1 MNLVNSS
8 LSIVK
13 TLRYLEWSFLT
24 VHILMCLDI
33 YSFDTTPKH
42 FWLMPFFVVAFVV
55 LSWIYPVNRPY
66 WQRQAYIFLG
76 LFLAVVANFMN
87 ISFDMVV
94 FVYIAKSCFLLNRK
108 SILPIVAITGIAWV
122 TSDIRDTIE
131 TLKLTQQQLEFQPP
145 YGFKSGNIGDI
156 VISAGGVYLAGC
168 IFVILFSSVVIAEK
182 KSRQQTEI
190 LAEQVETLA
199 AALERNRIARDMHD
213 SLGHTL
219 TDLNLQLEIA
229 QKFRLRNLEQAFQA
243 VDMAKILAS
252 QCIEDVSQTLQAM
265 RQSDFDLDRSLKTL
279 FEQVR
284 QKQSLQVYWEGKLP
298 QLSLQ
303 TNHQIYCIIKEALI
317 NVQKH
322 ARASCV
328 RFRSQSTTEAIIL
341 ELEDDGIG
349 FDPQDNQGFGLKGM
363 AERVQAI
370 GGKLKIS
377 SAPGQGTQIY
387 INIPYD

>member
-8 LSIVK
+8 PSIVK

-24 VHILMCLDI
+24 VHIVMCLDI
-33 YSFDTTPKH
+33 YSYKTAPEY

-55 LSWIYPVNRPY
+55 LSWIYPVNRPN

-76 LFLAVVANFMN
+76 LFLAVVANFMG

-156 VISAGGVYLAGC
+156 VISSGGVYLAGC
-168 IFVILFSSVVIAEK
+168 IFVMLFSSVVIAEK

-229 QKFRLRNLEQAFQA
+229 QKFRLHNLDRAFQA
-243 VDMAKILAS
+243 VDLAKMLAS

-265 RQSDFDLDRSLKTL
+265 RRSDFDLDRSLKTL

-284 QKQSLQVYWEGKLP
+284 QKQSLQVYWEGNLP

-303 TNHQIYCIIKEALI
+303 TNHQIYCIVKEALI

-322 ARASCV
+322 ARASYV
-328 RFRSQSTTEAIIL
+328 RFKSQLTTEGIIL

-349 FDPQDNQGFGLKGM
+349 FDPKYHQGFGLKGM

-370 GGKLKIS
+370 GGKLEIS
-377 SAPGQGTQIY
+377 SVLGQGTQIY
-387 INIPYD
+387 INIPL

>member
-8 LSIVK
+8 PSIVK

-24 VHILMCLDI
+24 VHIVMDWNI
-33 YSFDTTPKH
+33 SNFQTNPER
-42 FWLMPFFVVAFVV
+42 FWSILVFLVAFVV

-66 WQRQAYIFLG
+66 WQRQAYIFFG
-76 LFLAVVANFMN
+76 LFLAVVANFMG
-87 ISFDMVV
+87 ISFDLVV
-94 FVYIAKSCFLLNRK
+94 YVYIAKSCFLLNRK
-108 SILPIVAITGIAWV
+108 SILPIVAITGIAFV
-122 TSDIRDTIE
+122 ISDIKDTLE

-145 YGFKSGNIGDI
+145 YGFQSGNISEI
-156 VISAGGVYLAGC
+156 VVSSGGIYLAGC
-168 IFVILFSSVVIAEK
+168 IFVMLFSSVVIAEK

-229 QKFRLRNLEQAFQA
+229 QKFRLRDLDKAFQA
-243 VDMAKILAS
+243 VDMAKMLAS
-252 QCIEDVSQTLQAM
+252 QCIEDVSQTLQTM

-284 QKQSLQVYWEGKLP
+284 QKQSLQVYWEGNLP

-303 TNHQIYCIIKEALI
+303 TNHQIYCIVKEALI

-322 ARASCV
+322 AHASYV
-328 RFRSQSTTEAIIL
+328 RFKSRSTTEGIIL

-349 FDPQDNQGFGLKGM
+349 FDPKYHQGFGLKGM

-370 GGKLKIS
+370 GGKLQIS
-377 SAPGQGTQIY
+377 SVPGKGTQIY
-387 INIPYD
+387 INIPL

>member
-1 MNLVNSS
+1 MNLVNSAP
-8 LSIVK
+8 SIVK

-24 VHILMCLDI
+24 VHILMDWNL
-33 YSFDTTPKH
+33 SNFKTNPEH
-42 FWLMPFFVVAFVV
+42 FWSILLFLVAFMV

-76 LFLAVVANFMN
+76 LFLAVVANFMG
-87 ISFDMVV
+87 ISFDLVV
-94 FVYIAKSCFLLNRK
+94 YVYIAKSCFLLNRK
-108 SILPIVAITGIAWV
+108 SVLPIAAITGIAFV
-122 TSDIRDTIE
+122 ISDIKDTVE
-131 TLKLTQQQLEFQPP
+131 TLKLTQQQLNFQPP
-145 YGFKSGNIGDI
+145 YGFQSGNISEI
-156 VISAGGVYLAGC
+156 VVSSGGIYLAGC
-168 IFVILFSSVVIAEK
+168 IFVMLFSSVVIAEK

-229 QKFRLRNLEQAFQA
+229 QKFRLRDLDKAFQA
-243 VDMAKILAS
+243 VDLAKLLAS
-252 QCIEDVSQTLQAM
+252 QCIEDVSQTLQTM
-265 RQSDFDLDRSLKTL
+265 RQSDFDLDRSVKTL

-284 QKQSLQVYWEGKLP
+284 QKQSLQVYWEGNLP

-303 TNHQIYCIIKEALI
+303 TNYQIYCIVKEALI

-322 ARASCV
+322 AHASYV
-328 RFRSQSTTEAIIL
+328 RFKSQSTTEGIIL

-349 FDPQDNQGFGLKGM
+349 FDPKYHQGFGLKGM

-370 GGKLKIS
+370 GGKLQIS
-377 SAPGQGTQIY
+377 SVPGKGTQIY
-387 INIPYD
+387 INIPL